1 MLRLT
6 LAQMRRSLGRLTA
19 AGIAIAI
26 GTAFVAATLVAG
38 AVMTRTAQ
46 DSVTASLAD
55 ADLVVL
61 ATGEDSLTDDDVAQL
76 ADVPGVEAVD
86 GRAQLWVQLS
96 SSAADVYPEATVRA
110 SHPRLEVQEVV
121 EGTWPDG
128 PGGVA
133 VPVPLAERLQVEVG
147 DTVTAVRSVWTPGD
161 GATDPDAAGT
171 WTSVS
176 EEVVVTGL
184 TEDPTGGFVGSGGA
198 VVVDPADAQRW
209 LAEESLGEGSGYR
222 TAVVVVTPEA
232 DVSQVATDLREVS
245 GSALVRTKD
254 EHATALVNE
263 LSGGEDALTAVVL
276 AFAAVA
282 LLVAALVIA
291 NTFQVL
297 VAQRTRTLA
306 LLRCVGADRAQV
318 RRSVLLEATI
328 LGAGASVVGVLAG
341 LGLSQATLSVLGATG
356 AEVPLPDVITVTPA
370 AVLVPL
376 AVGTAVTLAAA
387 LAPARAATRVAPLAA
402 LRPADPVEGRR
413 AGRVRLAVA
422 ALLAVGGGLL
432 LVAGALAAPVVGP
445 LVALA
450 AGVLGGAVSFVGILL
465 GAVVWVPAV
474 TRGVGRLL
482 GRAGPTARLAAAN
495 TVRNPRRTAATSSAL
510 LIGVTLV
517 AMMST
522 GAASARTTL
531 ADELAA
537 QYPVDLAVAV
547 GGEPDENLDPAVLAT
562 VEAVDGVSQVTPV
575 ARGDVELRDADGEPL
590 GQPTV
595 LAAAPDALTAVLR
608 APQEAAGLAD
618 DTVVIGAELAQ
629 SLGVEDGDVLTVHRA
644 DVSDGDGEPAV
655 DGANGTGTDSETAG
669 TTAGTSGTSSTSD
682 TPPTVRAVVTDL
694 PGVALVT
701 PTTLAAAVEAPVT
714 GEAWVR
720 FADDAP
726 ADQVVADV
734 QDALSDT
741 PVMVSGAALERAR
754 YEQVVDT
761 LLAVVVGLLGA
772 AVVIAVIGVANTLS
786 LSVLERR
793 RESATLR
800 ALGLTR
806 GRLRGTLAIEGVL
819 IAGIGAAVG
828 AVLGLLYGWAGAA
841 AVLGAVGAVTYE
853 VPWRDLAVVL
863 VVALLAGLLASVLPG
878 RAAAR
883 TSPVRALAVE

>member
-6 LAQMRRSLGRLTA
+6 LAQMRRSLGRLAA
-19 AGIAIAI
+19 AGVAIAI

-61 ATGEDSLTDDDVAQL
+61 ATGEDSLTDDDVARL

-133 VPVPLAERLQVEVG
+133 VPVPLAQRLQVEVG

-161 GATDPDAAGT
+161 EATDPDAAGT

-209 LAEESLGEGSGYR
+209 LAEESLGGGSGYR
-222 TAVVVVTPEA
+222 TAVVVVAPGA
-232 DVSQVATDLREVS
+232 DVTQVATDLREAS

-341 LGLSQATLSVLGATG
+341 LGLSQATLSVVGATG
-356 AEVPLPDVITVTPA
+356 VEVPLPDVITVTPA

-402 LRPADPVEGRR
+402 LRPADPLEGRR

-432 LVAGALAAPVVGP
+432 LLAGALAAPVVGP

-547 GGEPDENLDPAVLAT
+547 GGGPDENLDPAVLAT

-575 ARGDVELRDADGEPL
+575 ARGDVELRGADGEPL
-590 GQPTV
+590 GRPTV
-595 LAAAPDALTAVLR
+595 LAAAPDALAAVLR

-618 DTVVIGAELAQ
+618 DTLVLGAELAQ
-629 SLGVEDGDVLTVHRA
+629 SLGVEDGDVLAMHRA
-644 DVSDGDGEPAV
+644 DASDGDGEAAAGSGTDP
-655 DGANGTGTDSETAG
+655 GTGTA
-669 TTAGTSGTSSTSD
+669 
-682 TPPTVRAVVTDL
+682 PTVRAVVTDL

-720 FADDAP
+720 FDDDAP

-863 VVALLAGLLASVLPG
+863 VVAVLAGLLASVLPG

>member
-38 AVMTRTAQ
+38 AVMTRTTQ
-46 DSVTASLAD
+46 DAVTASLAD

-61 ATGEDSLTDDDVAQL
+61 ARGEDSLTDDDVARL
-76 ADVPGVEAVD
+76 AEVPGVEAVD
-86 GRAQLWVQLS
+86 GRAQLWLQLS
-96 SSAADVYPEATVRA
+96 SPSADVYPEATVRA
-110 SHPRLEVQEVV
+110 SHPRLEVQELV

-133 VPVPLAERLQVEVG
+133 VPVPLAERLRVEVG
-147 DTVTAVRSVWTPGD
+147 DTVTTVRDVWTPD
-161 GATDPDAAGT
+161 EAATDPDAAGT
-171 WTSVS
+171 WTSTS
-176 EEVVVTGL
+176 EELVVTGL
-184 TEDPTGGFVGSGGA
+184 TEDPTGGFTGSGGA
-198 VVVDPADAQRW
+198 VVVDPADARRW
-209 LAEESLGEGSGYR
+209 LADESLGAGPGYR
-222 TAVVVVTPEA
+222 TVVVVATEGA
-232 DVSQVATDLREVS
+232 ELTEVATSLREVS
-245 GSALVRTKD
+245 GNALVRTKD
-254 EHATALVNE
+254 EHAAALVNE

-318 RRSVLLEATI
+318 RRSVLLEAAI
-328 LGAGASVVGVLAG
+328 LGVGASVVGVLGG
-341 LGLSQATLSVLGATG
+341 LALSQATLSVVGATG
-356 AEVPLPDVITVTPA
+356 VEVPLPDVITVTPA

-413 AGRVRLAVA
+413 AGRVRLTLAT
-422 ALLAVGGGLL
+422 LLAVGGGLL
-432 LVAGALAAPVVGP
+432 LAAGALAAPAVGP
-445 LVALA
+445 LVALGV
-450 AGVLGGAVSFVGILL
+450 GVLGGAVSFVGILL

-474 TRGVGRLL
+474 TRGVGGLL

-547 GGEPDENLDPAVLAT
+547 GAQPDERLDPAVLT
-562 VEAVDGVSQVTPV
+562 TLEAVDGVGQVTPV
-575 ARGDVELRDADGEPL
+575 ASGEVELRNAGAEPL
-590 GQPTV
+590 GRWTV
-595 LAAAPDALTAVLR
+595 LAAAPDELGAVLR
-608 APQEAAGLAD
+608 APQEAAALAD
-618 DTVVIGAELAQ
+618 DTVVIGEDLAR
-629 SLGVEDGDVLTVHRA
+629 SLGVEDGKVLTVHRA
-644 DVSDGDGEPAV
+644 SDGDGEA
-655 DGANGTGTDSETAG
+655 AA
-669 TTAGTSGTSSTSD
+669 D
-682 TPPTVRAVVTDL
+682 TPTGAATDEATVGTAATVRAVVTDL

-701 PTTLAAAVEAPVT
+701 PATLAAAVEAPVT

-720 FADDAP
+720 FDDDAP
-726 ADQVVADV
+726 ADRVVADV
-734 QDALSDT
+734 QEALSDT
-741 PVMVSGAALERAR
+741 PVMVSGAALERVR

-841 AVLGAVGAVTYE
+841 AVLGAVGTVTYE

-863 VVALLAGLLASVLPG
+863 VVAVLAGLLASVLPG

>member
-38 AVMTRTAQ
+38 AVMTRTTHDA
-46 DSVTASLAD
+46 VTASLAD
-55 ADLVVL
+55 ADLVLVSGSE
-61 ATGEDSLTDDDVAQL
+61 TPLTDDDVARL
-76 ADVPGVEAVD
+76 AAVPGVEAVD

-96 SSAADVYPEATVRA
+96 SGAADVYPEATVRA
-110 SHPRLEVQEVV
+110 SHPSLEVQEVV
-121 EGTWPDG
+121 EGALPTG
-128 PGGVA
+128 PGEVA
-133 VPVPLAERLQVEVG
+133 VPVPLAERLRVDVG
-147 DTVTAVRSVWTPGD
+147 DTVTATREVWTED
-161 GATDPDAAGT
+161 GAEGTGT
-171 WTSVS
+171 WTTVTEQVAVS
-176 EEVVVTGL
+176 GL
-184 TEDPTGGFVGSGGA
+184 TEDPTGGFAGSGGA
-198 VVVDPADAQRW
+198 VVVDPADARRW
-209 LAEESLGEGSGYR
+209 LGEETLGEGPGYR
-222 TAVVVVTPEA
+222 TAVVVVA
-232 DVSQVATDLREVS
+232 DGPDVQAVAADLRE
-245 GSALVRTKD
+245 ADDTLTVRTKD
-254 EHATALVNE
+254 EHAAALVSE

-318 RRSVLLEATI
+318 RRSVLVEATI
-328 LGAGASVVGVLAG
+328 LGVGASVVGVLGG
-341 LGLSQATLSVLGATG
+341 LVLTQVTLSVVGATG
-356 AEVPLPDVITVTPA
+356 VDVPLPDVITVTPA

-376 AVGTAVTLAAA
+376 VVGVAVTLAAA

-402 LRPADPVEGRR
+402 LRPVDPAEGRR
-413 AGRVRLAVA
+413 AGRARLTVA
-422 ALLAVGGGLL
+422 TLLAVGGGLL
-432 LVAGALAAPVVGP
+432 LTAAALAAPAIGP
-445 LVALA
+445 LAALA
-450 AGVLGGAVSFVGILL
+450 AGVLGGAVSFVGVLL

-474 TRGVGRLL
+474 ARGAARLL
-482 GRAGPTARLAAAN
+482 GRAGPTAGIAAAN

-531 ADELAA
+531 SDELAG
-537 QYPVDLAVAV
+537 QYPVDLAVSV
-547 GGEPDENLDPAVLAT
+547 GAQPEDGLDPGVLAT
-562 VEAVDGVSQVTPV
+562 VRGVEGV
-575 ARGDVELRDADGEPL
+575 AEVVPLSRGELELRDADGRGL
-590 GQPTV
+590 LQWGV
-595 LAAAPDALTAVLR
+595 LAVEPAGLTAVLR
-608 APQEAAGLAD
+608 TPQEAAGLAD
-618 DTVVIGAELAQ
+618 DTVVLGAELAA
-629 SLGVEDGDVLTVHRA
+629 SAGIADGDALTLA
-644 DVSDGDGEPAV
+644 PGAGAAASDGTGSGSTADPAE
-655 DGANGTGTDSETAG
+655 NPTG
-669 TTAGTSGTSSTSD
+669 
-682 TPPTVRAVVTDL
+682 TVRAVVTDL
-694 PGVALVT
+694 PSVVLVT
-701 PTTLAAAVEAPVT
+701 PATLGALTDRTVT
-714 GEAWVR
+714 DEAWVR
-720 FADDAP
+720 FADGAAP
-726 ADQVVADV
+726 AQVVADV
-734 QDALSDT
+734 QDALSDI
-741 PVMVSGAALERAR
+741 PVAVSGAALERVR

-819 IAGIGAAVG
+819 IAGIGATVG

-841 AVLGAVGAVTYE
+841 AVLGAVGSVTYE
-853 VPWRDLAVVL
+853 VPWWELTAVL
-863 VVALLAGLLASVLPG
+863 VVAVAAGLLASVLPG